1 MREGGQQER
10 RGRAFRADGR
20 GDAGDLGQKYAG
32 AIEENRKTD
41 VVGAGYLEMCS
52 ESGQSA

>member
-10 RGRAFRADGR
+10 RGRAFRADGK

-41 VVGAGYLEMCS
+41 VVRAGYLEMCS